1 MHDKPR
7 RDLQTGPYFA
17 AEGYRGGGF
26 PSLKAKLGSPGSN
39 QPMRAPGTG
48 TYAQVVCAF
57 SHFAI
62 SNERGESLMEKRKLG
77 FAGPEVPVICLGG
90 NVYGWTLP
98 EAETFRQL
106 DAALDAGLNFV
117 DTADVYS
124 RWVPGHRGG
133 ESETIIG
140 KWFAKSGKRKDVI
153 LATKVGNEMGQGQK
167 GLSAAYIRQAVEH
180 SLQRLQTDY
189 IDIYQAHKDDS
200 ETPLEET
207 LGAFNELVK
216 QGKVRYIGA
225 SNYSGARLAE
235 ALETSREHGFA
246 SYISL
251 QPHYNL
257 VERQDYES
265 DLLPVVKKYK
275 VGVIPYF
282 SLAAG
287 FLTGKYRS
295 KQDAEKAA
303 RGSMVQKYLND
314 WGFAVV
320 KALEEVADAH
330 GSTPARVALAWLLA
344 QPGITAPIASAT
356 NEKQLADLAEAT
368 KLNLDTESI
377 RKLDEVSARKA
388 AAEALAR

>member
-1 MHDKPR
+1 
-7 RDLQTGPYFA
+7 
-17 AEGYRGGGF
+17 
-26 PSLKAKLGSPGSN
+26 
-39 QPMRAPGTG
+39 
-48 TYAQVVCAF
+48 
-57 SHFAI
+57 
-62 SNERGESLMEKRKLG
+62 MEKRKLG

-98 EAETFRQL
+98 ETEAFRQL

-124 RWVPGHRGG
+124 RWVPGNKGG

-140 KWFAKSGKRKDVI
+140 KWFAKTGKRKDVI
-153 LATKVGNEMGQGQK
+153 LATKVGNEMGEGKK
-167 GLSAAYIRQAVEH
+167 GLKAAYIRQAVED
-180 SLQRLQTDY
+180 SLKRLQTDY
-189 IDIYQAHKDDS
+189 IDIYQAHRDDV

-225 SNYSGARLAE
+225 SNYSGARLGE
-235 ALETSREHGFA
+235 ALETSRMHGFA

-257 VERQDYES
+257 VERQEFES
-265 DLLPVVKKYK
+265 DLLPAVKKYEL
-275 VGVIPYF
+275 GVIPYF
-282 SLAAG
+282 ALASG

-295 KQDAEKAA
+295 PQDGAKTA
-303 RGSMVQKYLND
+303 RGSMVQEYLND

-320 KALEEVADAH
+320 AALDEVAHALE
-330 GSTPARVALAWLLA
+330 STPARAALAWLLA

-356 NEKQLADLAEAT
+356 NEQQLADLAEAA
-368 KLNLDTESI
+368 KLKLDPESI
-377 RKLDEVSARKA
+377 EKLDAVSARKV
-388 AAEALAR
+388 AAEASAR